1 MPHSLP
7 STANKEGVFEP
18 EKCSQYTIYTH
29 IMIPIIHGQNLWLQQ
44 VKHRHLKIAK
54 WKHTDNILPL
64 KYIQEPASAFLLP
77 AAGFHVSLIVL

>member
-29 IMIPIIHGQNLWLQQ
+29 IMIPIIHSQNLWL
-44 VKHRHLKIAK
+44 
-54 WKHTDNILPL
+54 
-64 KYIQEPASAFLLP
+64 
-77 AAGFHVSLIVL
+77 